1 MDFHLSDFRDGA
13 AVVAQGQLAQEV
25 LHLLQVPPAAR
36 PKPSEGEANLV
47 AEIISSVVLQ
57 GDPSGW

>member
-36 PKPSEGEANLV
+36 PKPSEGEAEFILRP
-47 AEIISSVVLQ
+47 AEIISQ
-57 GDPSGW
+57 F